1 MKDIRLTDGT
11 ILEIKIN
18 FLTIKMLADL
28 NIEKLSKG
36 IEKNPSDKK
45 SIELAGKIIYAIIRS
60 NGRRVDEE
68 DAMMLVP
75 ADDKVINQLFLEF
88 KEKIEVFKK
97 KQVMNM

>member
-1 MKDIRLTDGT
+1 MNDIRLTDGT

-28 NIEKLSKG
+28 SVEKLSKE

-45 SIELAGKIIYAIIRS
+45 SMELAGKIIYAIIRS

-68 DAMMLVP
+68 DAMILVP
-75 ADDKVINQLFLEF
+75 ADDKVINQLFLDF